1 MVKKNV
7 GKRGFAGLRRF
18 GKRLARDQRGSA
30 MLEYIIIAVI
40 ICAACV
46 GIFTAISKA
55 AQARGVT
62 IVDLIMGDWEK
73 AKKNEEEN
81 LKKIPEVINDQ
92 IKNIETVTDPNSTK

>member
-18 GKRLARDQRGSA
+18 GKRLARDQRGVT
-30 MLEYIIIAVI
+30 MLEYVIIAVI

-62 IVDLIMGDWEK
+62 IVDLIMGDWDQ
-73 AKKNEEEN
+73 AINNEEKNRKE
-81 LKKIPEVINDQ
+81 IPEVINDQ
-92 IKNIETVTDPNSTK
+92 IKNIEIVTDPNSTK